1 MKITKTFILLRPSI
15 TNSNKK
21 IVAINIF
28 FQEEKLI
35 LLFFFTYLIRVQT
48 KNNNIFNIYLI
59 FIKV

>member
-35 LLFFFTYLIRVQT
+35 LLFFFTYLIRIQT

>member
-1 MKITKTFILLRPSI
+1 MKITKTFILLRLSI

-35 LLFFFTYLIRVQT
+35 LLFFLLT
-48 KNNNIFNIYLI
+48 
-59 FIKV
+59 